1 MVLIL
6 NGSPQQNLWLV
17 LHPVPSSK
25 LDYYNVT
32 LSGVEISKV
41 NGTNGNLVGPNPIPS
56 PKQM

>member
-1 MVLIL
+1 M
-6 NGSPQQNLWLV
+6 

-25 LDYYNVT
+25 PNYYDVT
-32 LSGVEISKV
+32 LSGVEIFEV